1 MTANDKY
8 PVRDCEILTS
18 PIQIELSL
26 KSKTF
31 IDSLV
36 QYLESTSNFK
46 HLEKKDDRQSYFFS
60 EIRDN
65 ERLG

>member
-8 PVRDCEILTS
+8 PVQDCEILTS